1 MNVLSLPVL
10 GLGEAAVESGSKGHP
25 LWKAGSELP
34 ASLYPGAILQALQT
48 VQPETDTRTGPL
60 QELAIHG
67 VQSFEHTTAAVG
79 GEEPME
85 FIRSRVEAERTNC
98 DRRACRKW

>member
-1 MNVLSLPVL
+1 MLSLPVL
-10 GLGEAAVESGSKGHP
+10 GLGEAAVESGSKGPP

-34 ASLYPGAILQALQT
+34 ASLYPGAILQTLQT

-67 VQSFEHTTAAVG
+67 AQSFEHTIAAVG

-85 FIRSRVEAERTNC
+85 FIRSTVEAERTNC
-98 DRRACRKW
+98 DRRACQKW